1 MSRRGEH
8 HTRPDRLSGDQF
20 ALLFTFRRAMLQF
33 TKWSEQRVRKA
44 GLTPQQYL
52 LLLAV
57 RARTADS
64 PPSVGD
70 LAGEL
75 LIRPNSAIELVN
87 RAESLGLV
95 SRQRDTRDQRVVRVT
110 LTGKAHQMLDGLAA
124 AHLAELE
131 RAAESLSISE
141 DFLTTLSAKY
151 LGAGDTQ
158 TGQ

>member
-1 MSRRGEH
+1 MSTDTGVL
-8 HTRPDRLSGDQF
+8 TRPEPLSGDQF
-20 ALLFTFRRAMLQF
+20 AMLFTFRRAMLQF
-33 TKWSEQRVRKA
+33 TKWSEHRVRQA

-57 RARTADS
+57 RSRDDDS

-70 LAGEL
+70 LAADL

-95 SRQRDTRDQRVVRVT
+95 TRARDARDQRIVRVS
-110 LTGKAHQMLDGLAA
+110 LTDQAHDQLDGLAT

-131 RAAESLSISE
+131 HAAETLSISE
-141 DFLTTLSAKY
+141 EFLTTLSAKF
-151 LGAGDTQ
+151 LGTHPQ
-158 TGQ
+158 I

>member
-1 MSRRGEH
+1 MSNDNEPATGQ
-8 HTRPDRLSGDQF
+8 DRLTGDQF
-20 ALLFTFRRAMLQF
+20 AMLFTFRRAMLQF
-33 TKWSEQRVRKA
+33 MKWSEQRVRKA

-57 RARTADS
+57 RARVGDV

-70 LAGEL
+70 LASEL

-95 SRQRDTRDQRVVRVT
+95 ARRRDPHDQRVVRVL
-110 LTGKAHQMLDGLAA
+110 LTDRANELLDGLAT

-131 RAAESLSISE
+131 RAAETLSISE
-141 DFLTTLSAKY
+141 EFLTTLSAKF
-151 LGAGDTQ
+151 LGTDPRTVP
-158 TGQ
+158 

>member
-1 MSRRGEH
+1 MVDENEAA
-8 HTRPDRLSGDQF
+8 TRPEPLTGDQF
-20 ALLFTFRRAMLQF
+20 AMLFTFRRAMLQF
-33 TKWSEQRVRKA
+33 MKWSEQRVRKA

-57 RARTADS
+57 RARVGDA

-70 LAGEL
+70 LAAEL

-95 SRQRDTRDQRVVRVT
+95 ARQRDPRDQRVVRVL
-110 LTGKAHQMLDGLAA
+110 LTDRANELLDGLAT

-131 RAAESLSISE
+131 RAAETLSVSE
-141 DFLTTLSAKY
+141 EFLSNLSAKF
-151 LGAGDTQ
+151 LGADTQ
-158 TGQ
+158 TAP